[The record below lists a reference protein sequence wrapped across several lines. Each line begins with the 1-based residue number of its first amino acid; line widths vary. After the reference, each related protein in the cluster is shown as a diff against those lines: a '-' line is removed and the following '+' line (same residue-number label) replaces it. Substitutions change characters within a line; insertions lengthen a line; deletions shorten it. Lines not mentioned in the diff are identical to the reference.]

1 MAEETKQLACAES
14 EDAAHGIG
22 TRPVGSTD
30 GGLTEA
36 EERLANRIADV
47 ITKRF
52 VDTIR
57 HEISAAA
64 FAQGRQFETCQLY
77 GTRLKQFERF
87 CKLMT
92 DNPNMIPHRAAKA
105 AMAEVTGHGGYTD
118 VRALLRYAAKHR
130 RYW

>member
-1 MAEETKQLACAES
+1 MAEETKQEACAGS
-14 EDAAHGIG
+14 DDAAHG
-22 TRPVGSTD
+22 TRANAEGSSE

-57 HEISAAA
+57 HEISSAA

-87 CKLMT
+87 CKFMT

-118 VRALLRYAAKHR
+118 VRALLRYASKHR